1 MKNQDFEPI
10 DDDLKT
16 QITSLAGS
24 ARLLVIVAI
33 VAASAYLFEKL
44 LLIAQLLSKG
54 I

>member
-10 DDDLKT
+10 NEDQKI
-16 QITSLAGS
+16 QIASLAGS

-33 VAASAYLFEKL
+33 TAASAYLFEKL
-44 LLIAQLLSKG
+44 LLIVQLLSKG